1 MSSTSWCPA
10 GACES
15 QLAEDCRLPLF
26 PLSSALLPGG
36 RTALRLFEPRYLDM
50 VSDCLRRD
58 VGFGICLI
66 RHGGE
71 AGQPALP
78 FGVGTEVR
86 IVDWD
91 RQPDGLLGITVE
103 GQHKIRVREMEV
115 RSDNLVVAT
124 VEVLPPEPPA
134 TVPDDCRM
142 LADVLRR
149 ILDRVE
155 PVIHYEHPQWNDA
168 GWVGSRLTEL
178 LPLPPRVRQYLVE
191 LDNPL
196 ARLAELR
203 AVLK

>member
-1 MSSTSWCPA
+1 M
-10 GACES
+10 
-15 QLAEDCRLPLF
+15 AEDYRLPLF
-26 PLSSALLPGG
+26 PLASVLLPGG
-36 RTALRLFEPRYLDM
+36 RAALRLFEPRYLDM
-50 VSDCLRRD
+50 VSGCLRRD
-58 VGFGICLI
+58 SGFGICLI
-66 RHGGE
+66 RSGGE

-86 IVDWD
+86 IIDWD
-91 RQPDGLLGITVE
+91 RQPDGLLGIVVE

-115 RSDNLVVAT
+115 QADNLVVAT

-134 TVPDDCRM
+134 AVPDDCR
-142 LADVLRR
+142 VLVEILRQ

-155 PVIHYEHPQWNDA
+155 PVIRYEHPRWDDA

-196 ARLAELR
+196 ARLTELR
-203 AVLK
+203 AALK

>member
-1 MSSTSWCPA
+1 MP
-10 GACES
+10 
-15 QLAEDCRLPLF
+15 EDYRLPLF
-26 PLSSALLPGG
+26 PLPSVLLPGG

-58 VGFGICLI
+58 AGFGICLI
-66 RHGGE
+66 RRGGE

-103 GQHKIRVREMEV
+103 GQHKIRVREMDV
-115 RSDNLVVAT
+115 QADNLVVAT
-124 VEVLPPEPPA
+124 VEVLPPEPIAP
-134 TVPDDCRM
+134 VPEDCRT
-142 LADVLRR
+142 LVDILRR
-149 ILDRVE
+149 ILDRVD
-155 PVIHYEHPQWNDA
+155 PVIRYEHPQWDDA

-196 ARLAELR
+196 ARLTELR
-203 AVLK
+203 AALK

>member
-1 MSSTSWCPA
+1 
-10 GACES
+10 
-15 QLAEDCRLPLF
+15 LAEDYRLPLF
-26 PLSSALLPGG
+26 PLASVLLPGG

-50 VSDCLRRD
+50 VSGCLRRD
-58 VGFGICLI
+58 SGFGICLI
-66 RHGGE
+66 RSGGE

-86 IVDWD
+86 IIDWD
-91 RQPDGLLGITVE
+91 RQPDGLLGIVVE

-115 RSDNLVVAT
+115 QADNLVVAT

-134 TVPDDCRM
+134 AVPDDCR
-142 LADVLRR
+142 VLVEILRQ

-155 PVIHYEHPQWNDA
+155 PVIRYEHPRWDDA

-196 ARLAELR
+196 ARLTELR
-203 AVLK
+203 AALK